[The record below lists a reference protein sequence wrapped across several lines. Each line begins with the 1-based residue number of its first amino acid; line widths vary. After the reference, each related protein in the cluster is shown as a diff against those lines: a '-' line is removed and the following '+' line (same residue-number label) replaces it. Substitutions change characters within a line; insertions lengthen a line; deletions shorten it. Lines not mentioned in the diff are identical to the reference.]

1 MKLHL
6 AGTGYG
12 DFLNNVQ
19 PPLRTAVI
27 GDKMTQKFVDEF
39 NFMRVQAVEPAKTF
53 FEYVRWGERER
64 CFWRG
69 AHWSPACLRSYP
81 YMIDNIV
88 LIITGT
94 LHDRNV
100 NDLIAKC
107 HPLGMFDS
115 VAMA

>member
-53 FEYVRWGERER
+53 FEYVR
-64 CFWRG
+64 
-69 AHWSPACLRSYP
+69 
-81 YMIDNIV
+81 
-88 LIITGT
+88 
-94 LHDRNV
+94 
-100 NDLIAKC
+100 
-107 HPLGMFDS
+107 
-115 VAMA
+115 

>member
-1 MKLHL
+1 
-6 AGTGYG
+6 
-12 DFLNNVQ
+12 
-19 PPLRTAVI
+19 
-27 GDKMTQKFVDEF
+27 
-39 NFMRVQAVEPAKTF
+39 
-53 FEYVRWGERER
+53 
-64 CFWRG
+64 
-69 AHWSPACLRSYP
+69 
-81 YMIDNIV
+81 MIDNIV

>member
-6 AGTGYG
+6 SGTGYG
-12 DFLNNVQ
+12 DFLANEQ
-19 PPLRTAVI
+19 PPLRTATI
-27 GDKMTQKFVDEF
+27 GDKMTHKFVEEF
-39 NFMRVQAVEPAKTF
+39 NVMRVQAVEPLKTF
-53 FEYVRWGERER
+53 FDYVRYG
-64 CFWRG
+64 
-69 AHWSPACLRSYP
+69 

-100 NDLIAKC
+100 NDLLAKC